1 MNVDNRIMPLIF
13 VSLVNTKSNSGSCSS
28 LTLLGKRV
36 SVMFLLFDLNFWCC
50 LSFIHFQ
57 LRLSFVF
64 VMSFIHFEF
73 LPVSLF
79 APFSMS

>member
-1 MNVDNRIMPLIF
+1 
-13 VSLVNTKSNSGSCSS
+13 

-50 LSFIHFQ
+50 LSFIHFE
-57 LRLSFVF
+57 LRLSFV
-64 VMSFIHFEF
+64 VCLCHVIHSF